1 MIMNQFSTSK
11 FFECVTEFDLV
22 VGYYSFDFVHFMI
35 SRHREV
41 GLKNEKQLISMSG
54 YRRDEKLGGRV

>member
-1 MIMNQFSTSK
+1 MIMNKFSTSK
-11 FFECVTEFDLV
+11 FLQWVTQFDLV
-22 VGYYSFDFVHFMI
+22 VGYTSFDSVHFMI